1 MFIKSIKKVFLVSFL
16 LAFSSTSYASLELG
30 DKAPNFILDDQNSQS
45 HQLSDYKG
53 KWVILYFY
61 PKDDT
66 PGCTTQACD
75 FRDNFSRL
83 QKSGYK
89 VIGVSK
95 DSSSSHQKFIDKH
108 ELPFDLIVDSE
119 TELHQLYGVWREKMN
134 YGKTYMGVSR
144 STFVID
150 TDGSLI
156 SVGYNVRASGH
167 VDRLV
172 KELGLE

>member
-1 MFIKSIKKVFLVSFL
+1 MSNELV
-16 LAFSSTSYASLELG
+16 TLEVGQKAPDFTAQITNG
-30 DKAPNFILDDQNSQS
+30 DKIK
-45 HQLSDYKG
+45 LSDVLSSNQK
-53 KWVILYFY
+53 VILYFY
-61 PKDDT
+61 PKDST
-66 PGCTTQACD
+66 PGCTVQACD

-83 QKSGYK
+83 KNAGYK

-108 ELPFDLIVDSE
+108 ELPFGLIVDSE
-119 TELHQLYGVWREKMN
+119 IELHQLYGVWREKMN

-150 TDGSLI
+150 TNGTLV

>member
-1 MFIKSIKKVFLVSFL
+1 MSNEPVTLEVSQKAPDFT
-16 LAFSSTSYASLELG
+16 AQITNG
-30 DKAPNFILDDQNSQS
+30 DKIK
-45 HQLSDYKG
+45 LSDVLSSNQK
-53 KWVILYFY
+53 VILYFY
-61 PKDDT
+61 PKDST
-66 PGCTTQACD
+66 PGCTVQACD

-83 QKSGYK
+83 KNAGYK

-119 TELHQLYGVWREKMN
+119 IELHQLYGVWREKMN

-150 TDGSLI
+150 TNGTLV

>member
-1 MFIKSIKKVFLVSFL
+1 MSNEPVTLEVGQK
-16 LAFSSTSYASLELG
+16 APDFSAQITNG
-30 DKAPNFILDDQNSQS
+30 DKIK
-45 HQLSDYKG
+45 LSDVLSSNQK
-53 KWVILYFY
+53 VILYFY
-61 PKDDT
+61 PKDST
-66 PGCTTQACD
+66 PGCTVQACD

-83 QKSGYK
+83 KNAGYK

-119 TELHQLYGVWREKMN
+119 IELHQLYGVWREKTN

-150 TDGSLI
+150 TNGTLI